1 MTPEEMLEELRGLRC
16 RCGLVK
22 VPRQTFC
29 RKCFY
34 ALPPA
39 FRRALYLKFGHGYED
54 AYTAAC
60 SALEDKGI
68 TRAL

>member
-1 MTPEEMLEELRGLRC
+1 MTPEQMIEELLGLRC
-16 RCGLVK
+16 RCGGVK

-29 RKCFY
+29 RRCYY
-34 ALPPA
+34 ALPA
-39 FRRALYLKFGHGYED
+39 EFRRALYLKVGGGYED

-60 SALEDKGI
+60 AALEDKGI